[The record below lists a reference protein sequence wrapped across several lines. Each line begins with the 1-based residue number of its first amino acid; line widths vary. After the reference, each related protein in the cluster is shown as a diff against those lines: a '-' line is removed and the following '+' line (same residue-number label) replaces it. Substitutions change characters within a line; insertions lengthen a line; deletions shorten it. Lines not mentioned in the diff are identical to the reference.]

1 MAPVSVVIITKN
13 EAQTIASC
21 IKAAQLISDDIIIA
35 DNGST
40 DNTVAIASGYGCPVY
55 NDPWEGYGINKN
67 KGIARAKHNW
77 ILSIDA
83 DEIADTALAIAI
95 LQLELNDPNTVYD
108 IKFRSYYG
116 KKLIRFGSWGRDH
129 HIRLFNRTK
138 VKWSASPVHETLLL
152 PENAIIKRLGGH
164 LHHYS
169 VKDAAEFIS
178 KADHYAKLSASKYLM
193 SNKKPTFIKLHIAPL
208 FHFIKNYIVFLGI
221 LDGEAGWDIARM
233 ISKHTRLKYQ
243 LLKDQP
249 GYVYEEGMHELLAE
263 HNKNVIAR
271 NEAISA

>member
-13 EAQTIASC
+13 EAETIASC
-21 IKAAQLISDDIIIA
+21 IIAAQLISDDIIIA

-40 DNTVAIASGYGCPVY
+40 DNTAAIALKYGCRVYHDRWDGYGV
-55 NDPWEGYGINKN
+55 NKN
-67 KGIARAKHNW
+67 KGIARAKYNW

-95 LQLELNDPNTVYD
+95 LELPLNDPRTVYD
-108 IKFRSYYG
+108 IKFKSYYG
-116 KKLIRFGSWGRDH
+116 KKLIHFGSWGRDH

-152 PENAIIKRLGGH
+152 PKNATIKKLNGH

-169 VKDAAEFIS
+169 VKDAAEFMS
-178 KADHYAKLSASKYLM
+178 KADYYAKLSAGKYLM
-193 SNKKPTFIKLHIAPL
+193 NNKKPTFMKLHIAPI
-208 FHFIKNYIVFLGI
+208 FHFIKNYIVFLGV
-221 LDGEAGWDIARM
+221 LDGKAGWDIARM
-233 ISKHTRLKYQ
+233 ISKHTRRKYQ

-249 GYVYEEGMHELLAE
+249 GYIYEGTVKVKDELVVE
-263 HNKNVIAR
+263 Y
-271 NEAISA
+271 

>member
-13 EAQTIASC
+13 EAETIASC
-21 IKAAQLISDDIIIA
+21 IKAAQLISDDIIVA
-35 DNGST
+35 DNGSS
-40 DNTVAIASGYGCPVY
+40 DNTVAIALKHGCRVY
-55 NDPWEGYGINKN
+55 HDRWDGYGINKN
-67 KGIARAKHNW
+67 KGIARAKYNW

-83 DEIADTALAIAI
+83 DEIADKALATAI
-95 LQLELNDPNTVYD
+95 HQLPLNDPNTVYD

-138 VKWSASPVHETLLL
+138 VKWSTSPVHETLLS
-152 PENAIIKRLGGH
+152 PKNITIKRLGGY

-169 VKDAAEFIS
+169 VKDAAEFMT

-193 SNKKPTFIKLHIAPL
+193 NNKKPTFIKLHVAPL

-221 LDGEAGWDIARM
+221 LDGKAGWDIAWM
-233 ISKHTRLKYQ
+233 ISQHTWRKYRL
-243 LLKDQP
+243 LRDQP
-249 GYVYEEGMHELLAE
+249 GHINEGATALKDKLVVEC
-263 HNKNVIAR
+263 
-271 NEAISA
+271 

>member
-13 EAQTIASC
+13 EAETIASC
-21 IKAAQLISDDIIIA
+21 IKAAQLITDDIIIA

-40 DNTVAIASGYGCPVY
+40 DNTVAIALKYGCLVY
-55 NDPWEGYGINKN
+55 HDRWVSYGINKN
-67 KGIARAKHNW
+67 KGMARAKYNW
-77 ILSIDA
+77 ILSVDA
-83 DEIADTALAIAI
+83 DEIADTRLAMAI
-95 LQLELNDPNTVYD
+95 HQLPLNDPDTVYD

-116 KKLIRFGSWGRDH
+116 KKLIHFGSWGRDH

-152 PENAIIKRLGGH
+152 PKNVTVKRLDGH

-169 VKDAAEFIS
+169 AKDAAEFMS
-178 KADHYAKLSASKYLM
+178 KAEHYAKLSAGKYM
-193 SNKKPTFIKLHIAPL
+193 MNNKKPTFTKLHIAPL

-221 LDGEAGWDIARM
+221 LDGKIGWDIAWM
-233 ISKHTRLKYQ
+233 ISQHTRRKYQ

-249 GYVYEEGMHELLAE
+249 GYNYEDATKVKDELVVE
-263 HNKNVIAR
+263 Y
-271 NEAISA
+271 

>member
-1 MAPVSVVIITKN
+1 MATVSVVIITKN
-13 EAQTIASC
+13 EAETIASC
-21 IKAAQLISDDIIIA
+21 IKAAQLITDDIIVA

-40 DNTVAIASGYGCPVY
+40 DNTVAIAQKLGCRVY
-55 NDPWEGYGINKN
+55 NYRWDGYGINKN
-67 KGIARAKHNW
+67 KGIARAKYNW

-83 DEIADTALAIAI
+83 DEIADTALAMAI
-95 LQLELNDPNTVYD
+95 HQLSLDDPNTVYD

-138 VKWSASPVHETLLL
+138 VKWSTSPVHETLLS
-152 PENAIIKRLGGH
+152 PQNVTIKRLGGY

-169 VKDAAEFIS
+169 VKDAAEFMS

-193 SNKKPTFIKLHIAPL
+193 ANKKPTFMKLHIAPL

-221 LDGEAGWDIARM
+221 LDGKAGWDIAWM
-233 ISKHTRLKYQ
+233 ISQHTRRKYR

-249 GYVYEEGMHELLAE
+249 GYISEDVKKLKDELVVE
-263 HNKNVIAR
+263 F
-271 NEAISA
+271 

>member
-13 EAQTIASC
+13 EAETIASC
-21 IKAAQLISDDIIIA
+21 IAAAQLISDDIIIA

-40 DNTVAIASGYGCPVY
+40 DNTVAIALEYGCRVY
-55 NDPWEGYGINKN
+55 HDRWDSYGINKN
-67 KGIARAKHNW
+67 KGIARAKYNW

-83 DEIADTALAIAI
+83 DEIADTNLAIAI
-95 LQLELNDPNTVYD
+95 LELPLDDPKIVYD

-116 KKLIRFGSWGRDH
+116 KRLIRFGSWGRDH

-138 VKWSASPVHETLLL
+138 VKWSASPVHEKLLL
-152 PENAIIKRLGGH
+152 PKNVSIKRLGGH

-169 VKDAAEFIS
+169 VKDAVEFMS
-178 KADHYAKLSASKYLM
+178 KLDHYAKLSAGKYLM
-193 SNKKPTFIKLHIAPL
+193 SHKKPTFIKLHVAPL

-221 LDGEAGWDIARM
+221 LDGKAGWDIAQM
-233 ISKHTRLKYQ
+233 ISKHTRRKYQ

-249 GYVYEEGMHELLAE
+249 GYIYEEVTKVKDELVVE
-263 HNKNVIAR
+263 Y
-271 NEAISA
+271 

>member
-1 MAPVSVVIITKN
+1 M
-13 EAQTIASC
+13 IASC
-21 IKAAQLISDDIIIA
+21 IIAAQLITDDIIIA

-40 DNTVAIASGYGCPVY
+40 DNTTAIALKYGCRVY
-55 NDPWEGYGINKN
+55 HDHWDNYGINKN
-67 KGIARAKHNW
+67 KGIARAKYNW

-83 DEIADTALAIAI
+83 DEIVDSELATVIH
-95 LQLELNDPNTVYD
+95 QLSLNDPCTVYD

-152 PENAIIKRLGGH
+152 PKNVIIKRLGGH

-169 VKDAAEFIS
+169 VRDAAEFMS
-178 KADHYAKLSASKYLM
+178 KADHYARLSAGKYLM

-221 LDGEAGWDIARM
+221 LDGKAGWNIARM
-233 ISKHTRLKYQ
+233 ISKHTRRKYQ
-243 LLKDQP
+243 LLKNKT
-249 GYVYEEGMHELLAE
+249 GYICDEELKSKDDLVVEY
-263 HNKNVIAR
+263 
-271 NEAISA
+271 

>member
-13 EAQTIASC
+13 EAETVASC

-40 DNTVAIASGYGCPVY
+40 DNTVAIALKYGCRVY
-55 NDPWEGYGINKN
+55 NDRWDSYGINKN
-67 KGIARAKHNW
+67 KGIARAKYNW

-95 LQLELNDPNTVYD
+95 LQLELNDANTVYD

-152 PENAIIKRLGGH
+152 PQNVTIKRLAGH

-169 VKDAAEFIS
+169 VKDAAEFIT
-178 KADHYAKLSASKYLM
+178 KADHYAKLSAGKYLM
-193 SNKKPTFIKLHIAPL
+193 SNKKPTFVKLHIAPL
-208 FHFIKNYIVFLGI
+208 FHFIKNYIVFLGV
-221 LDGEAGWDIARM
+221 LDGKAGWDIAWM
-233 ISKHTRLKYQ
+233 ISKHTRRKYQ

-249 GYVYEEGMHELLAE
+249 GFVYGEATKLRDELVVE
-263 HNKNVIAR
+263 Y
-271 NEAISA
+271 